1 MGEQFCTVGDVE
13 LCYETFG
20 DAGNPTLLLIMGLGA
35 QMIFWPD
42 EFAQALADAGFHVVR
57 FDNRDAGRST
67 ILRDRRPPSS
77 MELLRRR
84 LRAPAYTLEEMAD
97 DATGLLDHLGVS
109 SAHVVGASM
118 GGMIAQTMAI
128 RHPERVAT
136 LTSIMST
143 TGGRR
148 VGQPHKR
155 LYPLFLREMPK
166 ERDRHVKRMVAGARL
181 IGSKAFTQDV
191 DRLRDMLGRAYDRGY
206 HPGGTLR
213 QLAAVI
219 ASGDR
224 TEALRSLKVPTL
236 VIHGDADRLVTYS
249 GGKAT
254 ADAIPGAR
262 LVTIEGMGHD
272 LPHQAWPQI
281 IGAIVEHARAAVP
294 AAA

>member
-1 MGEQFCTVGDVE
+1 MTEQFCQVGDVE

-20 DAGNPTLLLIMGLGA
+20 DPANPTLLLIMGLGA

-42 EFAQALADAGFHVVR
+42 EFAQALADEGFHVVR

-67 ILRDRRPPSS
+67 ILRDTRPPSS
-77 MELLRRR
+77 LALYRRR
-84 LRAPAYTLEEMAD
+84 VQAAAYTLDDMAD
-97 DATGLLDHLGVS
+97 DAAGLLDHLAVRA
-109 SAHVVGASM
+109 AHVVGASM
-118 GGMIAQTMAI
+118 GGMIAQTLAV
-128 RHPERVAT
+128 RHPERVLT

-148 VGQPHKR
+148 VGQPQRR
-155 LYPLFLREMPK
+155 LIPLLLRQMPR
-166 ERDRHVKRMVAGARL
+166 ERERYLKRMVAGARL
-181 IGSKAFTQDV
+181 IGSKAFPQDL
-191 DRLRDMLGRAYDRGY
+191 DRLRDMLARSYDRGF

-213 QLAAVI
+213 QLGAIV

-224 TEALRSLKVPTL
+224 TEALRQIKAPTL

-262 LVTIEGMGHD
+262 LVTIEGMAHD

-281 IGAIVEHARAAVP
+281 IQAIVEHARQAQPVAA
-294 AAA
+294 

>member
-1 MGEQFCTVGDVE
+1 MTEQLAQVGDVE

-20 DAGNPTLLLIMGLGA
+20 DPANPTLLLIMGLGA

-42 EFAQALADAGFHVVR
+42 EFAQALADEGFHVVR

-67 ILRDRRPPSS
+67 ILREHRPPSA
-77 MELLRRR
+77 MALLRRR
-84 LRAPAYTLEEMAD
+84 IGTPAYTLDEMAD
-97 DATGLLDHLGVS
+97 DAAGLLDHLGVRA
-109 SAHVVGASM
+109 AHVVGASM
-118 GGMIAQTMAI
+118 GGMIAQTLAV
-128 RHPERVAT
+128 RHPDRVIT

-148 VGQPHKR
+148 VGQPRRR
-155 LYPLFLREMPK
+155 LLPLLLRQVPHDR
-166 ERDRHVKRMVAGARL
+166 ERYLKRMVAGARL
-181 IGSKAFTQDV
+181 IGSKAFPQDV
-191 DRLRDMLGRAYDRGY
+191 ERLQAMLGRAFDRGF

-213 QLAAVI
+213 QLTAIV

-224 TEALRSLKVPTL
+224 TEALRGITAPTL

-272 LPHQAWPQI
+272 LPYQAWAQI
-281 IGAIVEHARAAVP
+281 IQAIVEHARQAQPVAA
-294 AAA
+294 